1 MSKNS
6 ARQNATTFIEWLN
19 WAKTKYPA
27 LKRKKKAR
35 PDYMVYN
42 EEY

>member
-6 ARQNATTFIEWLN
+6 ARQNAQTFIEWLN
-19 WAKTKYPA
+19 WAKTKYPE
-27 LKRKKKAR
+27 LKKKRKQR
-35 PDYMVYN
+35 PEYMVYN